1 MCCQVLVL
9 DSIFFISY
17 NTQVML
23 EKKLTY
29 IKLFD
34 EYQLLLTDK
43 QQQIFTLHFLED
55 LSFTEIAIYLAI
67 SKQAVNDSL
76 KKSCEQLEQLEQKLK
91 LVEKLDWRN
100 KLINRLLE
108 LTTSDDIRAALIK
121 LKEIA

>member
-1 MCCQVLVL
+1 ML

-17 NTQVML
+17 NTLVML

-34 EYQLLLTDK
+34 EYRLLLTEK
-43 QQQIFTLHFLED
+43 QQQIFALHFLED
-55 LSFTEIAIYLAI
+55 LSFTEIAINLAI

-76 KKSCEQLEQLEQKLK
+76 KKSSDQLEQLEQKLR
-91 LVEKLDWRN
+91 LVEKQERRDT
-100 KLINRLLE
+100 LIDRLLE
-108 LTTSDDIRAALIK
+108 LSTAADIRQTLVE

>member
-1 MCCQVLVL
+1 
-9 DSIFFISY
+9 
-17 NTQVML
+17 ML